1 MVMRTVTIYSLF
13 LVLFLSGCVSQR
25 PAMVKT
31 MSDIAYPYAVK
42 SMTLEKGIA
51 VAYMDE
57 GKGEQT
63 LLFIHGL
70 GSYAPAWKKNIEGLK
85 NEFRCIAI
93 DLPGYGHSSKGDYAG
108 DMIFYADIMSEFIQK
123 MELNHVTLV
132 GHSMG
137 GQIAITT
144 GLSYPDQID
153 QLVLVAPAGYESFTN
168 GQRQWFREVLTP
180 DAVRLTTVNQIRENF
195 ATNFYRFPKDA
206 EFMIQDRIAMRGAD
220 DFRWYCDIIPKNVR
234 GMVND
239 PVFPLLSEL
248 QMPVLSL
255 FGEYDN
261 LIPNRFL
268 NGGRTVDIAK
278 KGSSQIPQSV
288 LIMIEKAG
296 HFVQFEKSE
305 EVNAAIRG
313 FLKA

>member
-1 MVMRTVTIYSLF
+1 
-13 LVLFLSGCVSQR
+13 
-25 PAMVKT
+25 
-31 MSDIAYPYAVK
+31 MSDITYPYPVK
-42 SMTLEKGIA
+42 SIA
-51 VAYMDE
+51 LNNDIQVAYMDE

-70 GSYAPAWKKNIEGLK
+70 GSYAPAWKKNMDGLK
-85 NEFRCIAI
+85 NEFRCIAL
-93 DLPGYGHSSKGDYAG
+93 DLPGYGHSSKGDYTG
-108 DMIFYADIMSEFIQK
+108 DMLFYADILSEFIQK
-123 MELNHVTLV
+123 MALTHVTLV

-144 GLSYPDQID
+144 SLSYPDQIEG
-153 QLVLVAPAGYESFTN
+153 LVLVAPAGFETFTN

-195 ATNFYRFPKDA
+195 ATNFYHFPEDA
-206 EFMIQDRIAMRGAD
+206 EFMIQDRIAIRTAD
-220 DFRWYCDIIPKNVR
+220 DFPWYCDIIPKNVR
-234 GMVND
+234 GMVDN
-239 PVFPLLSEL
+239 PVFQFLPEI
-248 QMPVLSL
+248 QIPVLSL

-268 NGGRTVDIAK
+268 NGGRTEDIAQ
-278 KGSSQIPQSV
+278 KGSSQIPRSV

-296 HFVQFEKSE
+296 HFVQFEKSD

>member
-1 MVMRTVTIYSLF
+1 MRTIITYSLLLVIF
-13 LVLFLSGCVSQR
+13 LTGCVSQR
-25 PAMVKT
+25 PVSVKT
-31 MSDIAYPYAVK
+31 MSDIVYPFPVK
-42 SMTLEKGIA
+42 SVSLEDGVR
-51 VAYMDE
+51 VAYMEE
-57 GKGEQT
+57 GQGEQT
-63 LLFIHGL
+63 LLFVHGL

-93 DLPGYGHSSKGDYAG
+93 DLPGYGHSSKGDYPG
-108 DMIFYADIMSEFIQK
+108 DMRYYADILARFIQK
-123 MELNHVTLV
+123 KELHHVTLV

-137 GQIAITT
+137 GQIAITV
-144 GLSYPDQID
+144 GLGYPDLIE
-153 QLVLVAPAGYESFTN
+153 QLVLVAPAGFETFTN

-180 DAVRLTTVNQIRENF
+180 DAVRLTTVTQIRENF
-195 ATNFYRFPKDA
+195 ATNFYRFPEDA
-206 EFMIQDRIAMRGAD
+206 EFMIQDRIAIRAAD
-220 DFRWYCDIIPKNVR
+220 DFGWYCDIIPKNVR

-239 PVFPLLSEL
+239 PVYSLLPEL
-248 QMPVLSL
+248 QIPVLSL

-268 NGGRTVDIAK
+268 NGGKTEDIAK
-278 KGSSQIPQSV
+278 NGSSQIRQSV

>member
-1 MVMRTVTIYSLF
+1 MRSLRYILLIPVFF
-13 LVLFLSGCVSQR
+13 LASCVCQK
-25 PAMVKT
+25 PTPLQT
-31 MSDIAYPYAVK
+31 MSDMQYPYPVK
-42 SMTLEKGIA
+42 QVAMDNAIS

-57 GKGEQT
+57 GSGDQT
-63 LLFIHGL
+63 LVFIHGL
-70 GSYAPAWKKNIEGLK
+70 GSYAPAWKKNIDGLK

-108 DMIFYADIMSEFIQK
+108 DMRYYADIVAQFVRK
-123 MELNHVTLV
+123 LDLKNVTLV

-137 GQIAITT
+137 GQIAVTT
-144 GLSYPDQID
+144 GLSYPELMN
-153 QLVLVAPAGYESFTN
+153 QLILVSPAGYETFTN
-168 GQRQWFREVLTP
+168 GQRQWFREILTP
-180 DAVRLTTVNQIRENF
+180 DAVRLTTVTQIRENF
-195 ATNFYRFPKDA
+195 ATNFFRFPKDA
-206 EFMIQDRIAMRGAD
+206 EFMIQDRIAMRSAD
-220 DFRWYCDIIPKNVR
+220 DFRWYCDIIPKNVS

-239 PVFPLLSEL
+239 PVYDLLPKL
-248 QMPVLSL
+248 TMPVLSL

-268 NGGRTVDIAK
+268 NGGSTVEVAK

>member
-1 MVMRTVTIYSLF
+1 MRSLLYILLIPVFF
-13 LVLFLSGCVSQR
+13 LASCVCQK
-25 PAMVKT
+25 PTPLQT
-31 MSDIAYPYAVK
+31 MSDMQYPYAVK
-42 SMTLEKGIA
+42 QAALDNAIS
-51 VAYMDE
+51 VAYIDE
-57 GKGEQT
+57 GSGDQT
-63 LLFIHGL
+63 LVFIHGL
-70 GSYAPAWKKNIEGLK
+70 GSYAPAWKKNIAGLK

-108 DMIFYADIMSEFIQK
+108 DMRYYADIVAQFVRK
-123 MELNHVTLV
+123 LDLKNVTLV

-137 GQIAITT
+137 GQIAVTT
-144 GLSYPDQID
+144 GLSYPELMN
-153 QLVLVAPAGYESFTN
+153 QLILVSPAGYETFTN
-168 GQRQWFREVLTP
+168 GQRQWFREILTP
-180 DAVRLTTVNQIRENF
+180 DAVRLTTVTQIRENF

-206 EFMIQDRIAMRGAD
+206 EFMIQDRIAMRSAD
-220 DFRWYCDIIPKNVR
+220 DFRWYCDIIPKNVS

-239 PVFPLLSEL
+239 PVYDLLPKL
-248 QMPVLSL
+248 TMPVLSL

-268 NGGRTVDIAK
+268 NGGSTVEVAK